1 MTDADVVLV
10 GGARTPVGRY
20 RGSLSGLS
28 GVELGGRAVAA
39 MLDRHPGL
47 VPGYAAL
54 GNVLQGGS
62 GQNPARQAIVAGGI
76 GTDVPAITLNDVC
89 LASVSAVGHA
99 ALLVAAGRHET
110 VLVGGFESMSQAPHV
125 ARIRSADG
133 RPGDAALVDMMVS
146 DGLHCALDDVG
157 MGALSDAENAR
168 LGISRRD
175 QDELALRSHQRAAR
189 AAREGRLEQ
198 IVAVEGLAQ
207 DEGVRPDVDLERLGR
222 LKPAFV
228 ADGTITAGNASQ
240 LSDAGGAGLV
250 STRRAA
256 RAAGF
261 EPLATIVD
269 WEIVAGPDTSLHLKP
284 ARAAE
289 VLLGRQGLTPGDVDL
304 WEINEAFAGVVLASA
319 QDLGIDLER
328 VNVNGGAIA
337 IGHPLGGSGF
347 RLVLDLACEMRRSG
361 AEIGVAAICG
371 GGGQGQA
378 LMLRR

>member
-1 MTDADVVLV
+1 VTDDDVVLV

-20 RGSLSGLS
+20 QGSLSGLS

-39 MLDRHPGL
+39 TMDRYPGL
-47 VPGYAAL
+47 APEYAVL

-62 GQNPARQAIVAGGI
+62 GQNPARQAIVAGGV
-76 GTDVPAITLNDVC
+76 GTSVPAITLNDVC
-89 LASVSAVGHA
+89 LASVSAVGQA
-99 ALLVAAGRHET
+99 ATMVAAGRHET
-110 VLVGGFESMSQAPHV
+110 VLVGGFESMSRAPHV
-125 ARIRSADG
+125 ARIRAG
-133 RPGDAALVDMMVS
+133 HPRPGDAALVDMMVS

-175 QDELALRSHQRAAR
+175 QDELALRSHRQAAR

-198 IVAVEGLAQ
+198 VVATEGLEH
-207 DEGVRPDVDLERLGR
+207 DEGVRPDVDLDRLAR
-222 LKPAFV
+222 LRPAFV

-256 RAAGF
+256 RAAGH
-261 EPLATIVD
+261 EPLAAIVD

-284 ARAAE
+284 AQAAE
-289 VLLGRQGLTPGDVDL
+289 VLLRRQGLEPGDVDV
-304 WEINEAFAGVVLASA
+304 WEINEAFAGVVLASVRA
-319 QDLGIDLER
+319 LGIELER

-347 RLVLDLACEMRRSG
+347 RLVLDLAFEMRRSG
-361 AEIGVAAICG
+361 ADVGIAAICG